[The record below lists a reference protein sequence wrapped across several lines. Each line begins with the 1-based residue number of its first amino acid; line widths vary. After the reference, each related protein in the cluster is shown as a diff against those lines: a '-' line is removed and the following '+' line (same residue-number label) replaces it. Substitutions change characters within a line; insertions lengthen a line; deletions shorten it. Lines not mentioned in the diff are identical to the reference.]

1 MARLALIVTIF
12 IAAIA
17 GGVANRK
24 ATAGTWPLSS
34 ADRHLGIFSI
44 KII

>member
-12 IAAIA
+12 IAATA
-17 GGVANRK
+17 GGVANPK
-24 ATAGTWPLSS
+24 ATAGTWSLSP